1 MKRWLTDLYRFPKRW
16 AIYQAI
22 FWGVLMFIAYIVRD
36 RQSGR
41 EITSRVIVGGI
52 VSVFIGAVVFGA
64 LMYWLRIR
72 QMKNDG
78 L

>member
-1 MKRWLTDLYRFPKRW
+1 MRQWLLDLYRYPKRW

-22 FWGVLMFIAYIVRD
+22 FWGVLMFIAYIVREVQGGHD
-36 RQSGR
+36 
-41 EITSRVIVGGI
+41 ITSRVIVAGI
-52 VSVFIGAVVFGA
+52 VSVFIGAMIFGA

-72 QMKNDG
+72 QMRNDD